1 MRSSGASKYPS
12 HKVDLSLHVQD
23 PDVAR
28 LQAFMQRLTHTL
40 CVSLHAGATHTRRHL
55 ALRLL
60 HAILVTFAGDAW
72 LRAPLSQPN
81 DEMDN
86 HALPD
91 SKSAVDCKSRSH
103 LPQASNDAA
112 DADTAKQHED
122 AKRDATPYRSAMD
135 VSQQMRTGLAADLP
149 RREGR
154 GASKTEEAARA
165 RNAAYLPPEQRFDPF
180 CPLLRSPAQ
189 VGVCMRC

>member
-28 LQAFMQRLTHTL
+28 LQAFMQHLTHTL

-72 LRAPLSQPN
+72 LRAPLSQPTVEV
-81 DEMDN
+81 DR
-86 HALPD
+86 HALSD
-91 SKSAVDCKSRSH
+91 SKSPADCKLRS
-103 LPQASNDAA
+103 QASSHAA
-112 DADTAKQHED
+112 DADAAEQHKD

-135 VSQQMRTGLAADLP
+135 VSQQMRIGLAADLP